1 MRIGVGLPSNVAGVS
16 GPAIRQW
23 AVRAEQLGFSSLVVT
38 DRFAWNQ
45 LEPLTVLAAVSAV
58 TESITL
64 RTSVLLVPN
73 RVSAPQLAKQLA
85 TLDRLAGGRLVV
97 GVGVGD
103 REIDYRLAHASHQ
116 GRHARLDEM
125 LDEMQALWS
134 GITAESRII
143 GPRPPSP
150 IPLMIGG
157 SGPATWRRA
166 AKYGIGWT
174 MALGGLAEFRSGA
187 AEMRD
192 AWAGAGRAGSPLLA
206 VQRYFSALPANEQA
220 AQEWLRSYFSFLP
233 TAALDHLI
241 LGAPTN
247 AGAAEGVAGAFAGA
261 GADELA
267 FLPTTADL
275 GELEA
280 LAALVL

>member
-1 MRIGVGLPSNVAGVS
+1 MRIGVGLPSNVAGVD
-16 GPAIRQW
+16 GPAIRRW
-23 AVRAEQLGFSSLVVT
+23 AVRAEEIGFSSLVVT

-45 LEPLTVLAAVSAV
+45 LEPLAVLAAASAV

-103 REIDYRLAHASHQ
+103 REIDYRLAGASHR
-116 GRHARLDEM
+116 GRHTRLDAM

-134 GITAESRII
+134 GVTAESQIV

-157 SGPATWRRA
+157 SGAATWRRV

-174 MALGGLAEFRSGA
+174 MALGGLAEFRLGA
-187 AEMRD
+187 AETRD
-192 AWAGAGRAGSPLLA
+192 TWAGAGRAGRPVLA
-206 VQRYFSALPANEQA
+206 VQRYFSALPANEEA
-220 AQEWLRSYFSFLP
+220 AQDWLRNYFSFLP
-233 TAALDHLI
+233 APAVDHLV

-247 AGAAEGVAGAFAGA
+247 AGAIEGAAGAFADV

>member
-16 GPAIRQW
+16 GPGIKQW

-38 DRFAWNQ
+38 DRFAWDQ
-45 LEPLTVLAAVSAV
+45 LEPLVVLAAASAV

-103 REIDYRLAHASHQ
+103 REIDYRLAGASHK
-116 GRHARLDEM
+116 GRHARLEAM
-125 LDEMQALWS
+125 LDEMQAVWN
-134 GITAESRII
+134 GATPESRVI

-157 SGPATWRRA
+157 RGAATWRRA

-206 VQRYFSALPANEQA
+206 VQRYFSVLPANERP
-220 AQEWLRSYFSFLP
+220 AQDWLRGYFSFLP
-233 TAALDHLI
+233 AAAVDQLI

-247 AGAAEGVAGAFAGA
+247 AGAVEGVAGAFAGA

>member
-23 AVRAEQLGFSSLVVT
+23 AGRAEQIGFSSLVVT
-38 DRFAWNQ
+38 DRFAWDQ
-45 LEPLTVLAAVSAV
+45 LEPLAVLAAASAV

-73 RVSAPQLAKQLA
+73 RVSAPQVAKQLA

-103 REIDYRLAHASHQ
+103 REIDYRLAGASHK
-116 GRHARLDEM
+116 GRHARLDAM
-125 LDEMQALWS
+125 LDEMQAVWS
-134 GITAESRII
+134 GATAESRII
-143 GPRPPSP
+143 GPRPPFP

-157 SGPATWRRA
+157 SGAATWRRVA
-166 AKYGIGWT
+166 RYGIGWT

-192 AWAGAGRAGSPLLA
+192 AWECAGRSGGPLLA
-206 VQRYFSALPANEQA
+206 VQRYFSAVPANEQA
-220 AQEWLRSYFSFLP
+220 AQDWLRNYFSFLP
-233 TAALDHLI
+233 APAVDHLI

-247 AGAAEGVAGAFAGA
+247 AEAVEAVAAAFADA

-275 GELEA
+275 RELEA

>member
-16 GPAIRQW
+16 GPAITQW
-23 AVRAEQLGFSSLVVT
+23 ATRAEQLGFSSLVVT

-45 LEPLTVLAAVSAV
+45 LEPLAVLAAASAV
-58 TESITL
+58 TESIML

-103 REIDYRLAHASHQ
+103 REIDYRLAGASHM

-125 LDEMQALWS
+125 LEEMQALWS
-134 GITAESRII
+134 GVTAEDRLV
-143 GPRPPSP
+143 GPRPSSP
-150 IPLMIGG
+150 IRLMVGG
-157 SGPATWRRA
+157 SGAATWRRA

-174 MALGGLAEFRSGA
+174 MAVGGLAEFRSGA
-187 AEMRD
+187 AGMRE
-192 AWAGAGRAGSPLLA
+192 AWAGAGRAGSPLVA
-206 VQRYFSALPANEQA
+206 VQRYFSALPANERA
-220 AQEWLRSYFSFLP
+220 AQDWLRSYFSFFP
-233 TAALDHLI
+233 APAVDNLI
-241 LGAPTN
+241 LSAPTN
-247 AGAAEGVAGAFAGA
+247 VRAVEDVATAFSGA

-275 GELEA
+275 SELEA

>member
-1 MRIGVGLPSNVAGVS
+1 
-16 GPAIRQW
+16 
-23 AVRAEQLGFSSLVVT
+23 
-38 DRFAWNQ
+38 
-45 LEPLTVLAAVSAV
+45 V
-58 TESITL
+58 TEAITL

-85 TLDRLAGGRLVV
+85 TLDRLAGRRLVV

-103 REIDYRLAHASHQ
+103 REIDYRMAGASHR
-116 GRHARLDEM
+116 GRQARLEAM
-125 LDEMQALWS
+125 LDEMQAVWS
-134 GITAESRII
+134 GVTSESRVI

-157 SGPATWRRA
+157 SGAATWRRA

-192 AWAGAGRAGSPLLA
+192 AWAAAGREGSPVLA

-220 AQEWLRSYFSFLP
+220 AQDWLRGYFSFLP
-233 TAALDHLI
+233 APAVDHLI

-247 AGAAEGVAGAFAGA
+247 AGAVEAVAAAFAGA